1 MDKIRSLF
9 AKYKD
14 ILVYLFFGVL
24 TSLVDFLVFIPLH
37 KMLGVSAAVSN
48 TAAWTAAGIFAFFT
62 NKIFVFKSASW
73 SAANLLQEFW
83 KFILCRVGTFLME
96 EVFLF
101 VTADLL
107 SYDGIV
113 MKLLISVAVVILNYV
128 GSKLFVFRK
137 KQG

>member
-9 AKYKD
+9 AKHKD

-48 TAAWTAAGIFAFFT
+48 TAAWTAAVIFAFFT

-83 KFILCRVGTFLME
+83 KFTLCRVGTFLME